1 MAGETANKAKMADL
15 LANDLFGEFLW
26 ERVGPANQNWDCADP
41 AHKKA
46 THPSDVVFYYD
57 EPYNVTR
64 RYITADLKSYA
75 LGSITPFAVNAAA
88 MKLATSLACSE
99 RSQSF
104 GNKYFHPSVT
114 PKVSGMLFIYNH
126 DGQIADH
133 EFPARLAIDCEAVA
147 IPTGSKLAVFGP
159 TDIFWLNNVARDIV
173 QMRGKGQL
181 PGKERCKF
189 YYPNLVRHPNLQPS
203 KARAAT
209 LEMLTSPWIV
219 LESQIT
225 QGSTSKGYVIYCR
238 SKGEKPQEFV
248 FLLDY
253 IQRFQLLEEGSTV
266 TVKLI
271 DQDPHAKANWGKAVD
286 EYLDAQ
292 RGAEDLRSS
301 LERIKYEEAV
311 NLQIRFSEITI
322 GMEDA

>member
-1 MAGETANKAKMADL
+1 MAGKTINKARMADM
-15 LANDLFGEFLW
+15 LASDLFGEFLW
-26 ERVGPANQNWDCADP
+26 EKVGPANQNWDCVDA

-57 EPYNVTR
+57 EPYSVTR

-75 LGSITPFAVNAAA
+75 LGSITPFTVNTAA
-88 MKLATSLACSE
+88 MKLATSLACAENSE
-99 RSQSF
+99 SF
-104 GNKYFHPSVT
+104 QKKYFHPSIT
-114 PKVSGMLFIYNH
+114 AKVSGMLFVYNH
-126 DGQIADH
+126 DGQAADH
-133 EFPARLAIDCEAVA
+133 DFPPRLAIDYDALA
-147 IPTGSKLAVFGP
+147 IPPGSKLAVFGP

-173 QMRGKGQL
+173 QMRGKSHL
-181 PGKERCKF
+181 PSKDRCDF

-219 LESQIT
+219 LEYQPK
-225 QGSTSKGYVIYCR
+225 QGPVNRGYVFYCR

-253 IQRFQLLEEGSTV
+253 LERFQLLKTNSEV

-271 DQDPHAKANWGKAVD
+271 DQDPHAKANWGKAID
-286 EYLDAQ
+286 EYIDAQ
-292 RGAEDLRSS
+292 EGGDDLKS
-301 LERIKYEEAV
+301 LLGRIKYEEVA
-311 NLQIRFSEITI
+311 NLQIRFSEISI